1 MEPMKRLLE
10 KLVWYLKYTIHMV
23 VLRVG
28 EDRHFSAVSE
38 ESGCFEN
45 LEQRGI
51 HPDTTDIAGRI

>member
-1 MEPMKRLLE
+1 MEPMKKLLE

-28 EDRHFSAVSE
+28 EDHHLAASKK
-38 ESGCFEN
+38 SGCFEN

-51 HPDTTDIAGRI
+51 HPDTTDIAERI